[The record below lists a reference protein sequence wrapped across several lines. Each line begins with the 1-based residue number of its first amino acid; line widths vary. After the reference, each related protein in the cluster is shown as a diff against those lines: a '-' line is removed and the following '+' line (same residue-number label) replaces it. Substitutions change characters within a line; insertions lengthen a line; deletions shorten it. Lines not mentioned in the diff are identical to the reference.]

1 MIRDGSVAS
10 KSSPEAVI
18 TRVWRLISRD
28 PELLSIEIA
37 GKAASNL
44 QNDRAVSL
52 NPVEMRR
59 KARPCFNGI
68 GAGYSHCS
76 DFHDVAL
83 VGIIGD

>member
-10 KSSPEAVI
+10 VKSYPEAVI
-18 TRVWRLISRD
+18 TRIWRLISRD
-28 PELLSIEIA
+28 PD